1 MLNYSFSLIIFSSR
15 SCVFLG
21 QIQIIVEGMTAS
33 GKSTVVN
40 LLSERLGFQVMPEEF
55 RDPLDLLGRFHHNR
69 KWAFPMQLNFLVT
82 RFAQYLCASEEDNY
96 ILDRSVFGDKVY
108 AMLYYR
114 DGYFR
119 DSQLG
124 CYLTLYDS
132 LLRYVMKPK
141 LFVIVRCEFG
151 EIMRRIHS
159 RGRQDEIDAGE
170 SYWRNLYDAYMPFLD
185 FLKSEL
191 PGDIDFI
198 ELNLSDPK
206 FITTPSM
213 VDDFLGQ
220 VARYFPERRILPG
233 HES

>member
-1 MLNYSFSLIIFSSR
+1 
-15 SCVFLG
+15 
-21 QIQIIVEGMTAS
+21 MTAS

-55 RDPLDLLGRFHHNR
+55 RDPLDLLSRFHHDR

-82 RFAQYLCASEEDNY
+82 RFAQYLCASEENNY

-108 AMLYYR
+108 ALLYYR
-114 DGYFR
+114 NGYFR

-132 LLRYVMKPK
+132 LLHSVKAPR
-141 LFVIVRCEFG
+141 LFVLVRCSFN
-151 EIMRRIHS
+151 EIMRRIHD

-170 SYWRNLYDAYMPFLD
+170 SYWRGLYDAYMPFLD
-185 FLKSEL
+185 FVKSEL
-191 PGDIDFI
+191 HDDVTFY
-198 ELNLSDPK
+198 ELELSDPS
-206 FITTPSM
+206 FINTPSKI
-213 VDDFLGQ
+213 DAFLEDIHS
-220 VARYFPERRILPG
+220 YFPERNILPS